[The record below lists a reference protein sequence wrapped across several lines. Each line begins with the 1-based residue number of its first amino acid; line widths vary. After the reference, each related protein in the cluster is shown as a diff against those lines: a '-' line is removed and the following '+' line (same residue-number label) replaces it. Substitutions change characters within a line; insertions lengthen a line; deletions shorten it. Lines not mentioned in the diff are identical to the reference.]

1 MRSGKLLMPAFS
13 GIRSHMANPR
23 RRKPSSDDAVPEIS
37 NLGRSFAARRIELRL
52 TQQTVADL
60 AGVSRYSVQALE
72 RGSGG
77 IKLASVV
84 DIADVLGLR
93 LKATNEA
100 E

>member
-1 MRSGKLLMPAFS
+1 
-13 GIRSHMANPR
+13 
-23 RRKPSSDDAVPEIS
+23 
-37 NLGRSFAARRIELRL
+37 
-52 TQQTVADL
+52 
-60 AGVSRYSVQALE
+60 VSRYSVQALE

-84 DIADVLGLR
+84 DIADALGLR

>member
-1 MRSGKLLMPAFS
+1 
-13 GIRSHMANPR
+13 MADPR
-23 RRKPSSDDAVPEIS
+23 RRKPSTDDAVPEIS

-52 TQQTVADL
+52 TQQTLADL

-84 DIADVLGLR
+84 DIADALGLR
-93 LKATNEA
+93 LNATNEA